1 MFTWKKIFLASGIS
15 CVIGIL
21 GWAIWYSAI
30 VRPKLIARTRL
41 CCYNTKSQI
50 ITDDTSDAA
59 SVETSQGQ
67 KLSQEEDD
75 DDTTDTHVESEGSV
89 NTLPD
94 SVSEVLN
101 QHTHHPDDSNGHNHK
116 DLSAEEMDKERK
128 HMETAR

>member
-1 MFTWKKIFLASGIS
+1 ML
-15 CVIGIL
+15 
-21 GWAIWYSAI
+21 
-30 VRPKLIARTRL
+30 
-41 CCYNTKSQI
+41 YNTKSQI

-101 QHTHHPDDSNGHNHK
+101 QHTHHSDKPNDEE
-116 DLSAEEMDKERK
+116 LSAEELAEEKS
-128 HMETAR
+128 